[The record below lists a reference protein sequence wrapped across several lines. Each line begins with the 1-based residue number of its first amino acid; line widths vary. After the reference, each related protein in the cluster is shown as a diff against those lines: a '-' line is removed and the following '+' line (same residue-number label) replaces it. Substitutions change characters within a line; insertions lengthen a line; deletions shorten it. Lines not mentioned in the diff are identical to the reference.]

1 MSGNGPTGGGGYNG
15 VNDFSESLLKFSPA
29 AGLSTPVDWFTPS
42 NWLGLDQDD
51 EDFGGSGPLLLP
63 GTNLIIGG
71 GKFGTFY
78 LTNTLALGH
87 EQPGNTQI
95 VQTLNNNG
103 GEIKSRPVYWN
114 RMAAGGVDNPWM
126 YVWSDGGDV
135 LKAYTFVTSGNQFV
149 FATEGSLASP
159 GGNSGGVLTLTANG
173 GTPQTG
179 IVWSSMPLNANAD
192 GGVHQGVL
200 RAYNADNLSEE
211 LWDSNLSA
219 NDNMGNWPKFSPPT
233 VANGRVY
240 MASFPSDGVS
250 STSVSVYGLFNGVYP
265 KPAAVIMTPILNYLL
280 MGQ

>member
-1 MSGNGPTGGGGYNG
+1 M
-15 VNDFSESLLKFSPA
+15 
-29 AGLSTPVDWFTPS
+29 
-42 NWLGLDQDD
+42 
-51 EDFGGSGPLLLP
+51 
-63 GTNLIIGG
+63 
-71 GKFGTFY
+71 
-78 LTNTLALGH
+78 
-87 EQPGNTQI
+87 
-95 VQTLNNNG
+95 
-103 GEIKSRPVYWN
+103 
-114 RMAAGGVDNPWM
+114 
-126 YVWSDGGDV
+126 
-135 LKAYTFVTSGNQFV
+135 
-149 FATEGSLASP
+149 
-159 GGNSGGVLTLTANG
+159 TANG